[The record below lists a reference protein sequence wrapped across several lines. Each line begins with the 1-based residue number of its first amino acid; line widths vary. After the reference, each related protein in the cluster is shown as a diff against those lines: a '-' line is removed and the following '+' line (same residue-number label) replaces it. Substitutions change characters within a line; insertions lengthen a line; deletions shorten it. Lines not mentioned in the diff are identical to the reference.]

1 MTAVRTNLP
10 FRLAMVSEPEAACAE
25 RLGRAGF
32 PRDIAREIA
41 VYLAQATDLPG
52 IADDLARDL
61 ARHGIT
67 LDIATPDDM
76 PGRLPDWTAEP
87 TIVWA
92 MTDGLA
98 YFRGSTVAPL
108 ARLAGLPV
116 YGCGAQAQ
124 HLCQDKFA
132 SGMLARAAGLRT
144 PATALYEGNAC
155 IAGDDLSAGA
165 GPFFV
170 KPNRLGAKIGV
181 FADSLA
187 ETLPAALALSRRIEA
202 RYCDRAVVQAYI
214 PGSDVRVSA
223 MDLGGPLA
231 PQLGIARM
239 VKDPRSETGG
249 AFLTMRDND
258 TLSGSR
264 DTQGGVGGFGAHRAV
279 AFAPALD
286 DLRALVARG
295 DGEVVARTV
304 REIETMTGLLARLLG
319 LRDYFSLDI
328 RLGADG
334 TPWFLEFETCPAV
347 TIYDF
352 QTYLSTVHR
361 RGLGDALAASLKRV
375 PERKAEL

>member
-1 MTAVRTNLP
+1 MTAVRTDLP
-10 FRLAMVSEPEAACAE
+10 FRLALVAEPEAACAG
-25 RLGRAGF
+25 RLRQSGF
-32 PRDIAREIA
+32 CDDIAREIA

-67 LDIATPDDM
+67 LDIATPDEM
-76 PGRLPDWTAEP
+76 PGRLPAWTAEP

-98 YFRGSTVAPL
+98 YFRGSTVAAL

-132 SGMLARAAGLRT
+132 SGMLARSAGLRT
-144 PATALYEGNAC
+144 PATALYEGDDF
-155 IAGDDLSAGA
+155 IAGDDMSALS

-170 KPNRLGAKIGV
+170 KPNRLGAKTGV

-187 ETLPAALALSRRIEA
+187 DGLPAALALCRRIEE

-239 VKDPRSETGG
+239 MKDPRSETGG
-249 AFLTMRDND
+249 AFLTMRDNE

-264 DTQGGVGGFGAHRAV
+264 DLVGGVGGFGAQRAM
-279 AFAPALD
+279 AFAPAMAD
-286 DLRALVARG
+286 MRAEAARG
-295 DGEVVARTV
+295 EREGAPRTV
-304 REIETMTGLLARLLG
+304 REIETMTDRLARLLG

-328 RLGADG
+328 RLGDDG
-334 TPWFLEFETCPAV
+334 TPWFLEFETCPAI

-352 QTYLSTVHR
+352 QTYLSTIHR